1 MRFLWRRILRRF
13 TLIGRVLDGFLLA
26 GIALRFAHRKGW
38 VTDDLMRSVGL
49 DSAIAPGGGAVG
61 GEAAFGLS
69 ALWRIWRR
77 RRLRR

>member
-13 TLIGRVLDGFLLA
+13 TVIGRVLDAFLLA

-49 DSAIAPGGGAVG
+49 ESAIGPDGGAMG
-61 GEAAFGLS
+61 GETAIGLS
-69 ALWRIWRR
+69 ALWRMWRR